1 MARAR
6 SRTSPKCRAWKA
18 RRSCSKTCSSSS
30 RRVTSTARSRVA
42 CDPPES
48 VRSSRRSSR
57 PPASSCR
64 RTPSATF
71 PPTCGDPARVRLT
84 GDRVPR
90 HPPVLLGGLVDD
102 GRRRPGDPRV
112 AHGPIRGW
120 AAGRPGKEADPEER
134 TPRDRPVRDAL
145 ERRRGQAIRF
155 SGRIWVGRRIGGRL
169 NAFNKQLPDT
179 IVLLSNS
186 LRAGSSFLQSVELV
200 SRESPAPMGPEMG
213 RVVREV
219 NLGLGMEEALAN
231 MVRRIKSDD
240 LDLMVTAIG
249 VQQQVG
255 GNLAEILD
263 TIAFTIRERVR
274 IKGEIRTLTAQGR
287 YSGYLVAFLP
297 VGIAVTL
304 NFINPEFMQPLFTE
318 TLGRIL
324 LGTGLV
330 MMFIGFTAI
339 RRITDIKV

>member
-1 MARAR
+1 VIGLEYVIPATAFIGVLLFFWGISSMLGGSAPESLEARMARYAGGQQGQAAESKKEKKR
-6 SRTSPKCRAWKA
+6 SRREIDPFATLSGDVQDKRF
-18 RRSCSKTCSSSS
+18 SQ
-30 RRVTSTARSRVA
+30 RVA
-42 CDPPES
+42 RDLARADLRLRVAEYYYIRVGLALGLAAVLMLLRDPL
-48 VRSSRRSSR
+48 
-57 PPASSCR
+57 
-64 RTPSATF
+64 SALV
-71 PPTCGDPARVRLT
+71 GA
-84 GDRVPR
+84 
-90 HPPVLLGGLVDD
+90 LLGYFV
-102 GRRRPGDPRV
+102 P
-112 AHGPIRGW
+112 
-120 AAGRPGKEADPEER
+120 
-134 TPRDRPVRDAL
+134 
-145 ERRRGQAIRF
+145 
-155 SGRIWVGRRIGGRL
+155 RIWVGRRISSRL

-179 IVLLSNS
+179 ITLVSNS

-200 SRESPAPMGPEMG
+200 SRESPAPMGLEMG

-219 NLGLGMEEALAN
+219 NLGLGMDEALAN

-297 VGIAVTL
+297 VAIAVTL

-318 TLGRIL
+318 LIGQIL
-324 LGTGLV
+324 LGVGLI
-330 MMFIGFTAI
+330 MMVIGFFAI
-339 RRITDIKV
+339 RKITDIKV

>member
-1 MARAR
+1 LIPLEYVLTATAFIGVLLFFWGIASMMGGAGPETLESRMQRYAGGPQVASQEKKQAQKKERRDVDPFATLSGDVADRRFISRVQRDLARADLR
-6 SRTSPKCRAWKA
+6 LRAA
-18 RRSCSKTCSSSS
+18 EYYYI
-30 RRVTSTARSRVA
+30 RVGLALGLAAILFVLR
-42 CDPPES
+42 DPL
-48 VRSSRRSSR
+48 
-57 PPASSCR
+57 
-64 RTPSATF
+64 SAVVGAVLGYF
-71 PPTCGDPARVRLT
+71 
-84 GDRVPR
+84 VP
-90 HPPVLLGGLVDD
+90 
-102 GRRRPGDPRV
+102 
-112 AHGPIRGW
+112 
-120 AAGRPGKEADPEER
+120 
-134 TPRDRPVRDAL
+134 
-145 ERRRGQAIRF
+145 
-155 SGRIWVGRRIGGRL
+155 RIWVGRRISGRL

-179 IVLLSNS
+179 ITLLSNS

-255 GNLAEILD
+255 GNLAEILN

-297 VGIAVTL
+297 VGIMITL

-318 TLGRIL
+318 TIGRVL
-324 LGTGLV
+324 LIIGAV
-330 MMFIGFTAI
+330 MMAIGFFAI
-339 RRITDIKV
+339 RKITDIKV